1 MKAIA
6 LRGFSRLAAEGVAG
20 TSVLVEAMQAAIL
33 ERLPLP
39 ARIAPRTVGGIAAV
53 AHRGVRGVARA
64 VGAGIDL
71 LVHRAAPAH
80 WHGDGTESERR
91 LRAIAN
97 GVVGDHLAASG
108 NPLAIPMRAW
118 IDGVVTGADRTPPTA
133 PIAAA
138 SPHLLLLV
146 HGLCMSPGQWRR
158 GAHDHG
164 EALARAHGW
173 TPVYLEYNS
182 GLRVARN
189 GRDLARLLQCLSDAW
204 PVPLRSIAILGHS
217 MGGLVA
223 RSAVHHARAARLA
236 WPRRLGDLV
245 FLGTPHFGAPLERIG
260 HGVDRLLLSTP
271 WSAPLAMLGRVR
283 SAGIT
288 DLRHGAVRDAHGP
301 ADGGAVALP
310 RGVRCRTV
318 AGCLHEARTRRARHW
333 IGDGLVPLDSALGRH
348 PDPALALAFPRDGR
362 LVVEDA
368 GHFDL
373 LDHPRVV
380 QRLHE
385 WLVPVTPP
393 GLGERAPA
401 AAPVGHE

>member
-1 MKAIA
+1 MRAIA
-6 LRGFSRLAAEGVAG
+6 VRGFSRLAAEGVAG
-20 TSVLVEAMQAAIL
+20 TSQVVEAMQAAIL

-39 ARIAPRTVGGIAAV
+39 ARIAPRVVGGVAAI

-64 VGAGIDL
+64 VGAGIDR

-97 GVVGDHLAASG
+97 GVLGDHLTASG

-118 IDGVVTGADRTPPTA
+118 VDGVAFGADDDAPPPA
-133 PIAAA
+133 IEAA

-146 HGLCMSPGQWRR
+146 HGLCMSPAQWRR
-158 GAHDHG
+158 GNYDHG
-164 EALARAHGW
+164 SALAQAHGW
-173 TPVYLEYNS
+173 TPVHLEYNS

-189 GRDLARLLQCLSDAW
+189 GRELAQLLQRLTDAW
-204 PVPLRSIAILGHS
+204 PVPLQSIAILGHS

-223 RSAVHHARAARLA
+223 RSAIHQARAARLA

-245 FLGTPHFGAPLERIG
+245 FLGTPHLGAPLERIG
-260 HGVDRLLLSTP
+260 HGVERLLLATP

-288 DLRHGAVRDAHGP
+288 DLRHGAVRDNHGP
-301 ADGGAVALP
+301 AEGGAVPLP

-318 AGCLHEARTRRARHW
+318 AGSLHEPRTARARRW

-348 PDPALALAFPRDGR
+348 PDRALALAFPRDGR
-362 LVVEDA
+362 LVVENA
-368 GHFDL
+368 SHFDL
-373 LDHPRVV
+373 LADPRVG
-380 QRLHE
+380 QRLLE
-385 WLVPVTPP
+385 WLEPARPVRR
-393 GLGERAPA
+393 GGD
-401 AAPVGHE
+401 